1 MEKLNALAAERKFK
15 DAKELMLEY
24 NSADIAAF
32 LEEAENDMVILFRL
46 LPRDV
51 AAEVFAYM
59 DSEHCEKLIE
69 SISDNEL
76 SDVINSLYKDDAVDL
91 VEDMPA
97 NVVVR
102 ILAKASPETRKQI
115 NEILNYPEDS
125 AGSILTTEFVSL
137 DKNLTVSE
145 AFAKIRREGIKKE
158 TIYTCYVT
166 QGRRLI
172 GTVAIKDMLFADA
185 NDCIEDLMLT
195 NFVCVKTGDDKE
207 MVANLFDKYDLPAIP
222 VVDNEERIVGI
233 VTFED
238 AIDVIREEASEDFTK
253 MAAITPSDDT
263 YFKTPF
269 WIHAKNRLPWLLLLM
284 FSSTITGLILSRYES
299 AFSAVPILVTF
310 IPMLMD
316 TGGNCG
322 SQSSTMIIR
331 GLALEEIRFR
341 DIFHVILKEFSIAMI
356 VSPILAI
363 CNGIRIYLMYHD
375 LTIALIIVFS
385 LIFTVTFAKFI
396 GAVLPMLAKRCG
408 LDPALMA
415 SPFITTIVDMSSMA
429 IYFALATAMIPTL

>member
-32 LEEAENDMVILFRL
+32 LEEAGDSMVILFRL

-115 NEILNYPEDS
+115 NEILKYPEDS

-137 DKNLTVSE
+137 DKNLTVKE
-145 AFAKIRREGIKKE
+145 AFNKIRREGIKKE
-158 TIYTCYVT
+158 TVYTCYVT
-166 QGRRLI
+166 QGRKLI
-172 GTVAIKDMLFADA
+172 GTVAIKDMLFADE
-185 NDCIEDLMLT
+185 NECIEDLMLT

-222 VVDNEERIVGI
+222 VVDNDDRIVGI
-233 VTFED
+233 VTFDD

-253 MAAITPSDDT
+253 MAAMTPSDDT

-269 WIHAKNRLPWLLLLM
+269 WVHAKNRLPWLLLLM
-284 FSSTITGLILSRYES
+284 FSSTFTGLILAKYEA

-331 GLALEEIRFR
+331 GLALDEIKFR
-341 DIFHVILKEFSIAMI
+341 DIFKVMLKEFSIAMI
-356 VSPILAI
+356 VSPILAV

-385 LIFTVTFAKFI
+385 LKFRLKLANVR
-396 GAVLPMLAKRCG
+396 GAVLPMLAKKCG